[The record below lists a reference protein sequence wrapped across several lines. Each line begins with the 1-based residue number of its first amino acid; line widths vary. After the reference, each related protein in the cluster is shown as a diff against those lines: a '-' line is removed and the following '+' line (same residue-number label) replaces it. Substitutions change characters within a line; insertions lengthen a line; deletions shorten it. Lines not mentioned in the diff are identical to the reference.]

1 MELNDLKDIWMQY
14 DKRLKSSLKLN
25 EELLR
30 LINLEKHN
38 RALRKPLRLELLN
51 MMIQIGMIGLTIY
64 FVIQLSTER
73 FYLITGAIA
82 CVMCTISLIFS
93 ATKVSRLYDLAYYHL
108 SIMQFQKEFIQLKIF
123 IMRLRK
129 IEYNIASI
137 IGITLLPLLVKATT
151 GIDLLGHLTVLIP
164 ALVFVLGSGY
174 SIGVWLNLIVYDK
187 SLKDAEMF
195 LSLLNKF
202 SNEE

>member
-1 MELNDLKDIWMQY
+1 
-14 DKRLKSSLKLN
+14 
-25 EELLR
+25 
-30 LINLEKHN
+30 
-38 RALRKPLRLELLN
+38 
-51 MMIQIGMIGLTIY
+51 
-64 FVIQLSTER
+64 
-73 FYLITGAIA
+73 
-82 CVMCTISLIFS
+82 
-93 ATKVSRLYDLAYYHL
+93 
-108 SIMQFQKEFIQLKIF
+108 
-123 IMRLRK
+123 MRLRK

-137 IGITLLPLLVKATT
+137 IGITLLPLLVKATA